1 VTLTSSRKAY
11 FLLNA
16 ILAGVILFIMGY
28 SAFYSPDEDKY
39 PVPCVH
45 EKITGEPCPSCG
57 LSHAFSLIIRGR
69 IDEAQEW
76 NSVSL
81 RVFSFFLIQLL
92 VRVSLG
98 IWVVTGGRR
107 LRQVTITDAILSSA
121 MTLFAFYPF
130 LRALW
135 LTLFR

>member
-1 VTLTSSRKAY
+1 VNLTSSRKAY
-11 FLLNA
+11 FFLNA

-39 PVPCVH
+39 PVQCIH

-57 LSHAFSLIIRGR
+57 MSHAFSLIIRGR

-76 NSVSL
+76 NNVSL
-81 RVFSFFLIQLL
+81 RVFSFFVIQLL
-92 VRVSLG
+92 MRLALG
-98 IWVVTGGRR
+98 IWALKGDGRI
-107 LRQVTITDAILSSA
+107 RQVTTADAVISSA
-121 MTLFAFYPF
+121 MTLFAFFPF

>member
-1 VTLTSSRKAY
+1 VNLTSSRKAY
-11 FLLNA
+11 FSINA

-39 PVPCVH
+39 PVPCIH

-57 LSHAFSLIIRGR
+57 MSHAFSLIVRGR
-69 IDEAQEW
+69 IDEAHDW

-81 RVFSFFLIQLL
+81 RIFSFFVIQL
-92 VRVSLG
+92 VMRVALG
-98 IWVVTGGRR
+98 IWILTGGRHI
-107 LRQVTITDAILSSA
+107 RQVAIADAVLSSA

>member
-1 VTLTSSRKAY
+1 MNLTSSRKAY
-11 FLLNA
+11 FSINA

-39 PVPCVH
+39 PVPCIH

-57 LSHAFSLIIRGR
+57 MSHAFSLIIRGR
-69 IDEAQEW
+69 LDEAQEW

-81 RVFSFFLIQLL
+81 RVFSFFVIQLMMRL
-92 VRVSLG
+92 ALG
-98 IWVVTGGRR
+98 AWILTGGRQI
-107 LRQVTITDAILSSA
+107 RQVSVADAVISSA

-130 LRALW
+130 LRSLW

>member
-1 VTLTSSRKAY
+1 VNLTSSRKAY
-11 FLLNA
+11 FSINA

-39 PVPCVH
+39 PVPCIH

-57 LSHAFSLIIRGR
+57 MSHAFSLIVRGR
-69 IDEAQEW
+69 IDEAQDW

-81 RVFSFFLIQLL
+81 RIFSFFVIQL
-92 VRVSLG
+92 VMRVAIG
-98 IWVVTGGRR
+98 IWILTGGRQI
-107 LRQVTITDAILSSA
+107 RQVAIADAVLSSA
-121 MTLFAFYPF
+121 MTLFTFYPF